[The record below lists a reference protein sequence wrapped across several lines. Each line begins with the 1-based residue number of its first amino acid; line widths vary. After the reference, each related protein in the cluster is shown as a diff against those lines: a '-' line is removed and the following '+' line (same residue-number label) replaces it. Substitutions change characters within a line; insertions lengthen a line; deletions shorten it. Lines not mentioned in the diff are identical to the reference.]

1 LFLFLKGTTAEQ
13 DNRFSDKQKKL
24 LKTLQFPPEFA
35 QKVDMKKVNLDTIK
49 SWITER
55 INTILESEDEIL
67 ENFVFNQL
75 ECETPDPRHMQI
87 NLTGFL
93 NAKKAREFMTE
104 LWTMLVSAQE
114 APDGVPPVL
123 VEQRMR
129 MERELMKLE
138 AEKVKREAAV
148 APKRSP
154 VRSPS
159 VPKRVRSPLESAEH
173 SRYSWNQEKDRDG
186 GRNDLG
192 RRESEWGKGTQKR
205 WKHERS
211 RSRADEIRRG
221 RDWCHER
228 YGASESRNWRR
239 SNDRRRKY
247 HRDTSAHKDYS
258 RSRRGQ
264 TRDDQEHA
272 SSSPKKRFVEE
283 RKLELHLSC
292 SSEKAAIPPPRTPSS
307 DAEEPES
314 SGRSENNRKREVS
327 PTVVDNRCTERSYPT
342 DSIDQRRKEEYELA
356 SLVITDQFLRYFFR
370 NQTDSLTRGDNEMT
384 TKGGGSP
391 NRSGS
396 EGPLGSSTVGDNGKN
411 QLLRADEPV
420 RHKSDQ
426 QKRYC
431 RPKYRRSRSRRHS
444 HSSHRKR
451 TEDSKR
457 HHQSQQRN
465 RLSKSPNRS
474 QHSNHRRHRSNRDK
488 RDERTHHGDFSPS
501 SVGESRS
508 KRQNTESRRKINAS
522 YERCQNEENKDS
534 LPAGGRHDTLD
545 GRRHRQ
551 HSRSPRRTLD
561 STRDRR
567 RTSNRNEGASLVEY
581 GSNDSLDGLEEKSRD
596 LAESGKSGKEGN
608 RHAHKRGFD
617 KDECMKYMSKK
628 QMKELRAQY
637 LSTDTSEVSDGDL
650 VQNFPISYSSE
661 GSSEDKDLVDQKT
674 VTDNENLEFVL
685 PRSYQKHQAVVEKGS
700 KVEKEKGRPNS
711 PIAESRKRCD
721 DEKVCQQE
729 GTRSKRSCSAERLSK
744 KGGRSLYSSGDNM
757 GSSNLTNRKRKRS
770 HEKRPKDK
778 RRKKHKKSS
787 KSKHEKR
794 VREQSMSDNGGGN
807 SESEKLRS
815 IALKSLRNRN
825 K

>member
-1 LFLFLKGTTAEQ
+1 
-13 DNRFSDKQKKL
+13 
-24 LKTLQFPPEFA
+24 
-35 QKVDMKKVNLDTIK
+35 
-49 SWITER
+49 
-55 INTILESEDEIL
+55 
-67 ENFVFNQL
+67 
-75 ECETPDPRHMQI
+75 
-87 NLTGFL
+87 
-93 NAKKAREFMTE
+93 
-104 LWTMLVSAQE
+104 
-114 APDGVPPVL
+114 
-123 VEQRMR
+123 
-129 MERELMKLE
+129 
-138 AEKVKREAAV
+138 
-148 APKRSP
+148 
-154 VRSPS
+154 
-159 VPKRVRSPLESAEH
+159 
-173 SRYSWNQEKDRDG
+173 
-186 GRNDLG
+186 
-192 RRESEWGKGTQKR
+192 
-205 WKHERS
+205 
-211 RSRADEIRRG
+211 
-221 RDWCHER
+221 
-228 YGASESRNWRR
+228 
-239 SNDRRRKY
+239 
-247 HRDTSAHKDYS
+247 YS

-283 RKLELHLSC
+283 RKLELH
-292 SSEKAAIPPPRTPSS
+292 EKAAIPPPRTPSS

-314 SGRSENNRKREVS
+314 SGRSENNRK
-327 PTVVDNRCTERSYPT
+327 RSYPT

-384 TKGGGSP
+384 TKGGALKALWVPQLWEITEKINYYVQTNLFGT
-391 NRSGS
+391 NR
-396 EGPLGSSTVGDNGKN
+396 T
-411 QLLRADEPV
+411 
-420 RHKSDQ
+420 
-426 QKRYC
+426 
-431 RPKYRRSRSRRHS
+431 SRSDIAVQSIAEVAAEGSILADFVSFLLMPILSSS

-794 VREQSMSDNGGGN
+794 VREQSMSDNGVWRVDLFRPYDGR
-807 SESEKLRS
+807 LF
-815 IALKSLRNRN
+815 
-825 K
+825 